1 MAITTRPARRAP
13 APGRTDA
20 PAAGVRP
27 APAVIALSLI
37 VAALATIAAATG
49 LLSTGGDAPATVSS
63 VHGEVVELDERGGVY
78 RHDSVF
84 KGGANRGA
92 DAVTLGLAVPVML
105 IALRGYRHGS
115 LRGALV
121 LSGALAWFL
130 YVYASLALGTAYNA
144 LFLVYV
150 ALFGASL
157 YALVLAVRS
166 IDADTVGAQLHGRA
180 PRRGLMIVL
189 VVAALVTTSVWV
201 VPLVAAAIVG
211 DPPHLLGHSTTAV
224 TEALDLAVIVPA
236 TLLAAWLLL
245 RERPEG
251 YVLALPL
258 VLLLFA
264 MLPMIA
270 AQTAFQLAAGVTFTP
285 PEVIGPLSGF
295 LVLGAVALRLAV
307 ATLREADN

>member
-1 MAITTRPARRAP
+1 VAITTRPGRRAH
-13 APGRTDA
+13 AEAQTDA
-20 PAAGVRP
+20 VVAGVRA
-27 APAVIALSLI
+27 APTVVVLSLV
-37 VAALATIAAATG
+37 VAVLATIAAATG
-49 LLSTGGDAPATVSS
+49 LLSTGGDAPATVTS

-78 RHDSVF
+78 RYDSVF

-92 DAVTLGLAVPVML
+92 DAVTLGLAVPVLL
-105 IALRGYRHGS
+105 IALRGYRRGS
-115 LRGALV
+115 LRAALV

-150 ALFGASL
+150 SLFGASL
-157 YALVLAVRS
+157 YALALAVRS
-166 IDADTVGAQLHGRA
+166 IDADAVGAQLHGRA
-180 PRRGLMIVL
+180 PRRGLIIVL
-189 VVAALVTTSVWV
+189 VIAAVVTSTVWV
-201 VPLVAAAIVG
+201 VPLVAAAIAG
-211 DPPHLLGHSTTAV
+211 DPPHLLGHTTTAV

-236 TLLAAWLLL
+236 TLLAAWLLH

-295 LVLGAVALRLAV
+295 LLLGAVALRLGV
-307 ATLREADN
+307 ITLREVGR